1 MSISANRGEHSELL
15 AFLCILHE
23 GRVQVADKL
32 GEPRQAWLK
41 VLGIQ
46 RPSDPDRRYLI
57 EDDKVIVTS
66 NAGVELARASRASV
80 RAIAGALFLQI
91 KEAEGASFICPAAD
105 EAFLLLSLE
114 GTKAGSGAK
123 ADLLIEVASPVFDG
137 EVLSLGFSV
146 KSELGGL
153 PTLLNAGATQFEYRI
168 EGCSADDALAVQ
180 EAAPRNKDKD
190 YPGPMRLM
198 PALAASNARVV
209 FESVVDPVFEQNLKM
224 MDTSFPRIL
233 ADTLMHAYLCG
244 GLALKDA
251 VRSPALLEEL
261 SKALSLPLPMVE
273 RIVKH
278 KIKELLRQS
287 ALGMNPG
294 RQWEGQVE
302 AHGGWIIVKESGDI
316 VCFHVL
322 NDDDFREYLLAGT
335 KFDTPSMTRHH
346 AGYVYKQKG
355 ENFAKLRL
363 SLQVRFGKA
372 AD

>member
-1 MSISANRGEHSELL
+1 MSVSANRGEHSELL
-15 AFLCILHE
+15 AFLLILHE
-23 GRVQVADKL
+23 GRVQVADKF

-41 VLGIQ
+41 VSAIQ

-57 EDDKVIVTS
+57 DGDQVVVIS
-66 NAGVELARASRASV
+66 DAEVELARASRASV
-80 RAIAGALFLQI
+80 GALADKLFLQI
-91 KEAEGASFICPAAD
+91 KVSQGASFVCPAGD
-105 EAFLLLSLE
+105 EAFLLLRLE
-114 GTKAGSGAK
+114 GAKAGSAAK
-123 ADLLIEVASPVFDG
+123 ADLLIEVASPAFDG
-137 EVLSLGFSV
+137 EVLTLGFSV

-198 PALAASNARVV
+198 PALAVSNARVV
-209 FESVVDPVFEQNLKM
+209 FETVVDPIFEQNLKM
-224 MDTSFPRIL
+224 IDTSFPRML

-244 GLALKDA
+244 ELALKDA
-251 VRSPALLEEL
+251 VRSPALLDEL
-261 SKALSLPLPMVE
+261 SKVLSLPIPMVE

-302 AHGGWIIVKESGDI
+302 AHGGWIIVKESGQL
-316 VCFHVL
+316 VCFHVV
-322 NDDDFREYLLAGT
+322 NDDDFREYLLQGT
-335 KFDTPSMTRHH
+335 KFDTPSMTRNR
-346 AGYVYKQKG
+346 AGYVYRQG
-355 ENFAKLRL
+355 DEPNARLRL
-363 SLQVRFGKA
+363 SLQVRFSKK
-372 AD
+372 

>member
-1 MSISANRGEHSELL
+1 MDAITLHDTLRDAIESALMQE
-15 AFLCILHE
+15 A
-23 GRVQVADKL
+23 
-32 GEPRQAWLK
+32 
-41 VLGIQ
+41 
-46 RPSDPDRRYLI
+46 I
-57 EDDKVIVTS
+57 EDDQVIVTS
-66 NAGVELARASRASV
+66 NAGVELARTSRASV

-91 KEAEGASFICPAAD
+91 KEAEGASFICAAAD
-105 EAFLLLSLE
+105 EAFMLLSLE

-180 EAAPRNKDKD
+180 EAAPRNKGKD

-198 PALAASNARVV
+198 PALAVSNARVV

-224 MDTSFPRIL
+224 IDTSFPRIL
-233 ADTLMHAYLCG
+233 ADTLMHAYLG
-244 GLALKDA
+244 GELALKDA
-251 VRSPALLEEL
+251 VRSPALLDEL
-261 SKALSLPLPMVE
+261 SNVLSLPLPLVE

-302 AHGGWIIVKESGDI
+302 AHGGWIIVKENGDV
-316 VCFHVL
+316 VCFHL
-322 NDDDFREYLLAGT
+322 INDDDFRDYLLSRT
-335 KFDTPSMTRHH
+335 KFDTPSMSRHE
-346 AGYVYKQKG
+346 AGYVYRQG
-355 ENFAKLRL
+355 DSSEAKIKL
-363 SLQVRFGKA
+363 SLQIRFV
-372 AD
+372 

>member
-15 AFLCILHE
+15 AFLRILHE
-23 GRVQVADKL
+23 GRVQVADKF
-32 GEPRQAWLK
+32 GEPCQSWLK
-41 VLGIQ
+41 VSGIQ

-57 EDDKVIVTS
+57 ADDHVVVS
-66 NAGVELARASRASV
+66 NNAGVELV
-80 RAIAGALFLQI
+80 RALRSTVRALADALFLQI
-91 KEAEGASFICPAAD
+91 KESQGPAFVCPAGD
-105 EAFLLLSLE
+105 EAFLLLRLE
-114 GTKAGSGAK
+114 GAKADSAAK

-180 EAAPRNKDKD
+180 EAVPRNKDKD

-198 PALAASNARVV
+198 PALAVSNARVV

-224 MDTSFPRIL
+224 IDTSFPRIL
-233 ADTLMHAYLCG
+233 ADTLMHAYLG
-244 GLALKDA
+244 GELALKDA
-251 VRSPALLEEL
+251 VRSPALLDEL

-273 RIVKH
+273 RIVKY

-302 AHGGWIIVKESGDI
+302 AHGGWIIVKESGQL
-316 VCFHVL
+316 VCFHVV
-322 NDDDFREYLLAGT
+322 NDDDFREYLLQGT
-335 KFDTPSMTRHH
+335 KFDTPSMTRNR
-346 AGYVYKQKG
+346 AGYVYRQG
-355 ENFAKLRL
+355 DESTARLRL
-363 SLQVRFGKA
+363 SLQVRFSKSSP
-372 AD
+372 